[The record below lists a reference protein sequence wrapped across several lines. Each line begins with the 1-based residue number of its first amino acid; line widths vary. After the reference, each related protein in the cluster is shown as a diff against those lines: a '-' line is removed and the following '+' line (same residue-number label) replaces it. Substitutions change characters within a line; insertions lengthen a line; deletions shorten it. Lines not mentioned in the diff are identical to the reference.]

1 MIELPA
7 FRVTQGLA
15 ATYEYTWT
23 GSNLTGHSGAV
34 IIQDKSGE
42 ELWTGTASLTSGGAV
57 SFTVPATTTDDFP
70 ALSKPGYF
78 VTGRWQVKITGATY
92 NETFTGPLAVAGEL

>member
-7 FRVTQGLA
+7 FRVTQGQA

-23 GSNLTGHSGAV
+23 GADLTSHSGAV

-42 ELWTGTASLTSGGAV
+42 ELWSGTASLTSGGVV
-57 SFTVPATTTDDFP
+57 SFDLTADETADFP

-78 VTGRWQVKITGATY
+78 VTGRFQVKVTGSTY